1 MDFIDGVF
9 YSRSKRDIA
18 RIVPQILA
26 GAEGQYFFYSRS
38 KRDIARI
45 VPQILAGAEGQYFPR
60 VQNPI
65 WGVLFEGAAS
75 IKQGQYID

>member
-1 MDFIDGVF
+1 MNESQSQPMDFIDGV
-9 YSRSKRDIA
+9 
-18 RIVPQILA
+18 
-26 GAEGQYFFYSRS
+26 FYSRS

-75 IKQGQYID
+75 IKQGQHID